1 MHLQVLKNQQ
11 YIQRWSKPTRIHNV
25 DSTCHKR
32 SCSNQMCFVLTV
44 WCDFVIAINC
54 LKFLSRSTSQLG
66 KVHLA
71 WGGFSPVCTTLCS
84 SAPIG
89 LAKHK
94 ALDLFRLP
102 PLLPPLRCPLCNIS
116 ASAVF
121 HTIERESVHILP
133 FSLFFAFPLPLGR
146 WQGKNQ
152 EHMKMRHIR
161 STMGKF

>member
-11 YIQRWSKPTRIHNV
+11 YIIYSDQNPQE
-25 DSTCHKR
+25 STCHKR

-44 WCDFVIAINC
+44 WCDFVITINW

-66 KVHLA
+66 KVRLA

-102 PLLPPLRCPLCNIS
+102 PLLPPLRCPVCNIS